1 MISKKSFAVLALL
14 VGQVARPSHST
25 ELQPATIAAWQD
37 YVRSADI
44 RMQARLDTDKRFLW
58 IDETTDRARRVR
70 RGEIVVMPMAGQGT
84 RDAPDGLIH
93 DWIGGV
99 FIPDTTIEKLLAVVH
114 DYDRYKQIYRPAV
127 TDSHSVACAADREF
141 SMIWQRH
148 VLFVNAAIQ
157 GRYQAHEFA
166 VDPHRRYSIIDA
178 TSIQEIEHYGH
189 SGQYL
194 LPPDNGSGFMW
205 RMHSI
210 SRYEQRDGGVYL
222 EVEAIALSRDVPP
235 SLRWMVNPVVHRLSM
250 NSLTTTLRQTRRA
263 VNMEPETPEQQLAM
277 RDAEGGN

>member
-1 MISKKSFAVLALL
+1 MIRTRSFAILALL
-14 VGQVARPSHST
+14 VGQVAKPAHST
-25 ELQPATIAAWQD
+25 ELQPATIAAWQE

-70 RGEIVVMPMAGQGT
+70 RGEIVVMPMAGEGT
-84 RDAPDGLIH
+84 RDVPDGLIH

-99 FIPDTTIEKLLAVVH
+99 FISDTTIEKLLAVVH
-114 DYDRYKQIYRPAV
+114 DYDRYKEIYRPVV
-127 TDSHSVACAADREF
+127 TDSHSVAGAADREF

-166 VDPHRRYSIIDA
+166 VDPHRRYSIMDA
-178 TSIQEIEHYGH
+178 TSIREFEHYGH
-189 SGQYL
+189 SDQHL

-210 SRYEQRDGGVYL
+210 SRYEQRDGGVLL

-235 SLRWMVNPVVHRLSM
+235 SLRWMVNPVVHRLSI
-250 NSLTTTLRQTRRA
+250 NSLTATLRQIRRA
-263 VNMEPETPEQQLAM
+263 VNMEPVTPEQLAM
-277 RDAEGGN
+277 GDAEGGN